1 MAEEKP
7 LQNPSSEHAEEP
19 TFEQIIER
27 LEQIVHR
34 LEEGETG
41 LSEALECYEEGVK
54 LLRRA
59 YELLEKAER
68 KIELLS
74 GIDEQGN
81 PITKPFDASA
91 TFDPEQP
98 GQAPGTR
105 RRKPDTRRAG
115 ESKR

>member
-1 MAEEKP
+1 MAEKKP
-7 LQNPSSEHAEEP
+7 AEAEGREP
-19 TFEQIIER
+19 TFEQLVER

-41 LSEALECYEEGVK
+41 LSESLERYEEGVK

-74 GIDEQGN
+74 GVDEQGN
-81 PITKPFDASA
+81 PVTAPFDASA
-91 TFDPEQP
+91 TFDPDQP

-105 RRKPDTRRAG
+105 RPKARKPGTRRA
-115 ESKR
+115 E